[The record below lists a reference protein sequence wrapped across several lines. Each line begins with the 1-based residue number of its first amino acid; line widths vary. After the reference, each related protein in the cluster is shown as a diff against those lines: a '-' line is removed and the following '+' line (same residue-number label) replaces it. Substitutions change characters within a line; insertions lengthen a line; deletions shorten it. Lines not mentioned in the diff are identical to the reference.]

1 MNLLTQRMASHLYR
15 YLFVVLLLFSA
26 CAKNDSPEPGVVPPL
41 EDVKPFTEG
50 VIEMG
55 MYSHGVDLGFFIKE
69 IDFSRN
75 DVKEQFRQLAENNPE
90 ADAFLALLQ
99 EQAAN
104 NPFATFG
111 LMINSVIC
119 TYHVKDDIVMG
130 KARGFGFEFDNYH
143 DAGND
148 VGKVFLRTLVQTGE
162 IAEEDRELSLAY
174 TPSVDLGL
182 SGSSFDASMY
192 NREVSSE
199 KVVVA
204 GYPCQVATYTLK
216 AQHVPDADPNN
227 PLPQSP
233 MLYKLVVYTSDA
245 FDTTINFTHPY
256 YLPED
261 AGILKLETYFD
272 SEEEPTLVMQPDEIT
287 PRAVT
292 ATEMEIAVKEP
303 VYSINDA
310 EAAWKVL
317 SIMLSGWGV
326 LGEEG

>member
-1 MNLLTQRMASHLYR
+1 MYSFAQCTTR
-15 YLFVVLLLFSA
+15 YLSRCFLVMLLLLSA
-26 CAKNDSPEPGVVPPL
+26 CAKNDSPAPEEEPLPQ
-41 EDVKPFTEG
+41 DVEPFTEG
-50 VIEMG
+50 VIGMG

-75 DVKEQFRQLAENNPE
+75 DVKEQFRQLADNNPE
-90 ADAFLALLQ
+90 AEAFLALL
-99 EQAAN
+99 EERVST
-104 NPFATFG
+104 NPFAAFG
-111 LMINSVIC
+111 LMINTVIC
-119 TYHVKDDIVMG
+119 TYHIKGDVIMG
-130 KARGFGFEFDNYH
+130 KARGVGFEFDNYH

-148 VGKVFLRTLVQTGE
+148 EGKVFLRTLVQTDE
-162 IAEEDRELSLAY
+162 IAEEDRELSLTY

-182 SGSSFDASMY
+182 SGSSFDATMY

-216 AQHVPDADPNN
+216 SQHVPDVDPDN
-227 PLPQSP
+227 PLPQTS
-233 MLYKLVVYTSDA
+233 MLHKLVVYTSDA
-245 FDTTINFTHPY
+245 FNKTINFTHPF

-272 SEEEPTLVMQPDEIT
+272 NGEEPMLVMQPEEIT

-292 ATEMEIAVKEP
+292 DAEMQIGVKEP

-326 LGEEG
+326 LGDM